1 MSYNA
6 SIWSNR
12 SDHVTCGRNFSNEFV
27 RLAFLA
33 VLSKLLPFYAVQTRR
48 RDCST
53 AGAAADPYSDL
64 FCSAGP
70 PMRLR
75 LLAAAALAAAQIYR
89 PDGAQT
95 PFKKSI
101 HKSVQ
106 RKISSSSHHI
116 SDGEHI
122 KLDDG
127 NLPSEIFLGRHTIK
141 KPWTLGKYEN
151 NVITVE
157 DMYRIILKK
166 KTAPRLGRL
175 PGNLPQ
181 GHGSHESIHRIYMWA
196 QVQGRNTRSDR
207 GPAQVPGILVGRRR
221 ILVSLPYRMVDG
233 AHRIC
238 RMKAAGISQGCF
250 FVLDEA
256 TALSLVVPYPAH
268 GAKAQRIK
276 PIGRYEAIAL
286 GWKLAMDYGIDGI
299 DADCEKRA
307 NWTLLRPPRH
317 RRCELDGVRHVKTDG
332 TEDGRAAGRRSGA
345 PS

>member
-1 MSYNA
+1 
-6 SIWSNR
+6 
-12 SDHVTCGRNFSNEFV
+12 
-27 RLAFLA
+27 
-33 VLSKLLPFYAVQTRR
+33 
-48 RDCST
+48 
-53 AGAAADPYSDL
+53 
-64 FCSAGP
+64 
-70 PMRLR
+70 MRLG

-101 HKSVQ
+101 PKSVQ

-141 KPWTLGKYEN
+141 KPWTLGKYDN

-157 DMYRIILKK
+157 DMYRIILKR
-166 KTAPRLGRL
+166 RLHPVSVDFREICHKDMGPTNQSMEQICGRKFKDAA
-175 PGNLPQ
+175 
-181 GHGSHESIHRIYMWA
+181 RA
-196 QVQGRNTRSDR
+196 DR
-207 GPAQVPGILVGRRR
+207 GPAQVPGILVR
-221 ILVSLPYRMVDG
+221 STQNPCSKPYRMVDG

-286 GWKLAMDYGIDGI
+286 GWKLAMDYYGI

-307 NWTLLRPPRH
+307 NWTVAR
-317 RRCELDGVRHVKTDG
+317 
-332 TEDGRAAGRRSGA
+332 
-345 PS
+345 

>member
-1 MSYNA
+1 
-6 SIWSNR
+6 
-12 SDHVTCGRNFSNEFV
+12 
-27 RLAFLA
+27 
-33 VLSKLLPFYAVQTRR
+33 
-48 RDCST
+48 
-53 AGAAADPYSDL
+53 
-64 FCSAGP
+64 
-70 PMRLR
+70 MRLR

-95 PFKKSI
+95 QLKSL

-141 KPWTLGKYEN
+141 KPWTLGKYDN

-157 DMYRIILKK
+157 DMYRIILKR
-166 KTAPRLGRL
+166 RLHPVSVDFREICHKDMGPTNQSMEQICGRKFKDT
-175 PGNLPQ
+175 
-181 GHGSHESIHRIYMWA
+181 
-196 QVQGRNTRSDR
+196 TRADR
-207 GPAQVPGILVGRRR
+207 GPSTVPGILVK
-221 ILVSLPYRMVDG
+221 STQNPCSKPYRMVDG

-238 RMKAAGISQGCF
+238 KMKAAGVKRGCF

-256 TALSLVVPYPAH
+256 TALSLVVPYPLH

-276 PIGRYEAIAL
+276 HIGRYEAIAL
-286 GWKLAMDYGIDGI
+286 GWKLAMDYYGI

-307 NWTLLRPPRH
+307 NWTVAR
-317 RRCELDGVRHVKTDG
+317 
-332 TEDGRAAGRRSGA
+332 
-345 PS
+345 